1 MPDVTLAVAEHGKLT
16 EGKALSAR
24 TVAITDCDHI
34 AMEEEKAVFSGGNVE
49 MVVYRCGTEDDLI
62 SSIQNYE
69 AVGNQYAPFTER
81 VFSKLPNL
89 KLVVRYGVGVNNID
103 VKAAAKYGVRVCN
116 VPDYGIQEV
125 SAHALALMLALTRKL
140 FVLDRS
146 VRREEW
152 NYEVSIP
159 IARYSEQTVGIVG
172 LGRIG
177 KNFARLFRPFD
188 GRVIATDPLYPD
200 DAPPEFSFVKMTAL
214 EDLLRTSD
222 IVSIHCPLETAF
234 HMIDRPQL
242 KMMKKNAFLINVSRG
257 GIIEES
263 ALEEAL
269 REWWIA
275 GAACDV
281 FEKEPPKGLHP
292 LLRLD
297 NFIGTPHVAWYSEQA
312 SSDLKRKLAEE
323 LLRYVNGEPLRYPL
337 N

>member
-1 MPDVTLAVAEHGKLT
+1 MD
-16 EGKALSAR
+16 
-24 TVAITDCDHI
+24 
-34 AMEEEKAVFSGGNVE
+34 EEKKVFSDGSVE
-49 MVVYRCGTEDDLI
+49 MVMYQCKTEDDLI
-62 SSIQNYE
+62 SAIQSYK

-81 VFSKLPNL
+81 VFSELPKLR
-89 KLVVRYGVGVNNID
+89 LVVRYGVGIDNID
-103 VKAAAKYGVRVCN
+103 VKAATKYGVRVCN

-125 SAHALALMLALTRKL
+125 SSHALALMMALTRKL
-140 FVLDRS
+140 FVIERS
-146 VRREEW
+146 MRRGEW

-159 IARYSEQTVGIVG
+159 IARYSEQTIGIIG

-177 KNFARLFRPFD
+177 KNFARLVRPLD
-188 GRVIATDPLYPD
+188 GRVIAADPLYPHN
-200 DAPPEFSFVKMTAL
+200 APPDFSFIEMTTL

-222 IVSIHCPLETAF
+222 IVSIHCPLEPTF
-234 HMIDRPQL
+234 HMIARPQL

-269 REWWIA
+269 RERWIA

-281 FEKEPPKGLHP
+281 LEKEPPDGLHP
-292 LLRLD
+292 LLKLD
-297 NFIGTPHVAWYSEQA
+297 NFIGTPHVAWYSEQS

-323 LLRYVNGEPLRYPL
+323 LLRYVNGEPLQYLL

>member
-1 MPDVTLAVAEHGKLT
+1 
-16 EGKALSAR
+16 
-24 TVAITDCDHI
+24 
-34 AMEEEKAVFSGGNVE
+34 
-49 MVVYRCGTEDDLI
+49 
-62 SSIQNYE
+62 
-69 AVGNQYAPFTER
+69 
-81 VFSKLPNL
+81 
-89 KLVVRYGVGVNNID
+89 
-103 VKAAAKYGVRVCN
+103 VKAAAKHGVRVCN

-140 FVLDRS
+140 FVIDRS
-146 VRREEW
+146 MRREDW

-159 IARYSEQTVGIVG
+159 IARYSEQTVGIIG

-177 KNFARLFRPFD
+177 KNFARLLRPFD

-200 DAPPEFSFVKMTAL
+200 NAPPEFSFVKMTAL

-269 REWWIA
+269 RERWIA

-281 FEKEPPKGLHP
+281 LEKEPPKGLHP